1 MFRNYLKIGIRNLA
15 KNKLFSLINISGMAI
30 SIASFL
36 IISLFIYDELK
47 FDEYVKD
54 AVLKYRVYNE
64 HFEEERNFA
73 VIPPIIGSTFISE
86 YPEVEYCTRFM
97 NFINPPLFEVGERKF
112 TEGKGGFAD
121 PTIFEMFS
129 LKLLEGNRDDALKEP
144 NTIAINQT
152 LKQKYFGDKP
162 AFGEIIRIDDQI
174 FNVVAVF
181 EDFPPHAH
189 LQLNYFISLERLALD
204 RPDRMQDW
212 GWSGVITYIKV
223 KNSTNATLLETKLQG
238 FVKRNARNDDFY
250 IPQLMPLEK
259 VYLHASNQAWD
270 VALHGNIQ
278 TIYILLAAALFVLLI
293 AVLNFVNLS
302 TARAV
307 NRVKEV
313 GLRKVVGAMRIQ
325 LIHQFISESVII
337 TLVALCFSVALSIG
351 ILPSLNSFTEKDI
364 PISVFLNPQL
374 IFMLIGFA
382 LVVGITAGSYPAFYI
397 SGFRPAHLL
406 VNRQSGSSGRAFMR
420 KGLVVLQFVLSFFL
434 IVASL
439 TVYQQYNFMRDTDMG
454 FNKNNLVVLKL
465 RGEMS
470 KRLETTKQIFS
481 NHPNILSASL
491 GYGLPGEAYAGE
503 TIMDKATSKKY
514 GVSMLF
520 ADHDYMKTLGLEL
533 LAGRG
538 FHTDSPSDESQAF
551 VLSETAA
558 KMLGYNNPEDALG
571 HELDWELS
579 NEDSLKRGEVIG
591 VVKDIQ
597 LNSMRESVAPVV
609 LHIYPFAYS
618 TMMLRINPDDVP
630 ATMAHLEK
638 AWNTFSP
645 EWPFEYKFLDENFD
659 KMYKSEEKLA
669 TLFMYFA
676 VFTIFVACLGLFGL
690 VVYNTSQK
698 YKEISIRKVLGAK
711 EENLVVQLAKDY
723 VLLLSI
729 AFLISIPFSYYAAWQ
744 WLQKFAYRIPITPM
758 LFIKAGLFI
767 MIISLFT
774 VGLQSFKAAR
784 ANPVDA
790 LKEQ

>member
-1 MFRNYLKIGIRNLA
+1 MFRNYFKIGIRNLA
-15 KNKLFSLINISGMAI
+15 KNRLFSLINISGMAI

-47 FDEYVKD
+47 FDKHVED
-54 AVLKYRVYNE
+54 ADLKYRVYNE

-73 VIPPIIGSTFISE
+73 VIPPIIGTTLVSE
-86 YPEVEYCTRFM
+86 FPEVEYCTRFM
-97 NFINPPLFEVGERKF
+97 AFMNPPLFEVGERKF
-112 TEGKGGFAD
+112 TEGKGGYAD
-121 PTIFEMFS
+121 PSIFEMFS
-129 LKLLEGNRDDALKEP
+129 LKLLEGNMEDALQEP
-144 NTIAINQT
+144 NSIAINQS
-152 LKQKYFGDKP
+152 LKQKYFGGKP
-162 AFGEIIRIDDQI
+162 AFGENIKIDDQD
-174 FNVVAVF
+174 FNVVAVY
-181 EDFPPHAH
+181 EDFPTHAH
-189 LQLNYFISLERLALD
+189 LQLNYFISMERFALD
-204 RPDRMQDW
+204 RPDRMEDW
-212 GWSGVITYIKV
+212 GWSGVITYIKLN
-223 KNSTNATLLETKLQG
+223 NSANATQLENKLQDYVEG
-238 FVKRNARNDDFY
+238 NAGNNDFY
-250 IPQLMPLEK
+250 ISHLMPLQK
-259 VYLHASNQAWD
+259 VYLYASNQAWD

-278 TIYILLAAALFVLLI
+278 TIYILLAAAFFILLI
-293 AVLNFVNLS
+293 SVLNFVNLS

-325 LIHQFISESVII
+325 LIYQFISESVLI
-337 TLVALCFSVALSIG
+337 TLLALSISVILAIG

-374 IFMLIGFA
+374 IFILLGFA
-382 LVVGITAGSYPAFYI
+382 LVVGVTAGSYPAFYI

-454 FNKNNLVVLKL
+454 FNKNNIVVLKL
-465 RGEMS
+465 RSGMS
-470 KRLETTKQIFS
+470 ERLETTKQIFS

-503 TIMDKATSKKY
+503 TIMDKATSKNF

-538 FHTDSPSDESQAF
+538 FHADSPSDESQAF

-558 KMLGYNNPEDALG
+558 KMLGYNTPEDALG

-579 NEDSLKRGEVIG
+579 NEDSMKRGKVIG

-609 LHIYPFAYS
+609 LHIYPMAYS
-618 TMMLRINPDDVP
+618 TIMLRINPRDVP
-630 ATMAHLEK
+630 ATIEHLEK
-638 AWNTFSP
+638 AWNTLSP

-676 VFTIFVACLGLFGL
+676 LFTIFVACLGLFGL

-711 EENLVVQLAKDY
+711 EENLVVQLAKGY
-723 VLLLSI
+723 VLLLGI

-758 LFIKAGLFI
+758 LFIQAGLFI
-767 MIISLFT
+767 MVISLLT